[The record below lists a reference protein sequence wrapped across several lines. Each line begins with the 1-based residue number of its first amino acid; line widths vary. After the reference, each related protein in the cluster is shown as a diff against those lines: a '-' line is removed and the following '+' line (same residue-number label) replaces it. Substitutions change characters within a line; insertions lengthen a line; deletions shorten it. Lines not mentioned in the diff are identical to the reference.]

1 MDSIVVKNLVKT
13 YKSKGIVTEA
23 VRGISFSIKKGE
35 IFGLL
40 GPNGAGKS
48 TTINI
53 LSGVL
58 SKDSGDIKIL
68 GKDPQLNHEYVKNQ
82 MNVSSAYF
90 GLSDILTVYENLRV
104 YAKLF
109 NVKNPRKKILDLL
122 EKFELTHLKDKRA
135 TTLSSGERT
144 RLSLCKGFINN
155 PKVLLL
161 DECTV
166 GLDPY
171 MADKTR
177 KIIREY
183 QKKHNATILFTS
195 HYMPEVE
202 NLCTRIAF
210 MNKGR
215 IIKIDS
221 AKNLKK
227 IIKRQSVEMVF
238 INPDDKLKKFFIS
251 KKIDVQFKSKSKL
264 LLEVDTE
271 GHDLYRIINSLFSRG
286 YKMKDLTIHK
296 PTLEELFIKITKEK

>member
-1 MDSIVVKNLVKT
+1 MNAVEVKNLVKT
-13 YKSKGIVTEA
+13 YKFKGRYVEA
-23 VRGISFSIKKGE
+23 VRNISFNIKKGE

-58 SKDSGDIKIL
+58 SKDSGEIRIL
-68 GKDPQLNHEYVKNQ
+68 GKDPETENEYIRNN

-90 GLSDILTVYENLRV
+90 GLSDILTVYQNLKI

-109 NVKNPRKKILDLL
+109 NVKNYEKQISHLL
-122 EKFELTHLKDKRA
+122 SNFELKHLKDKKV

-171 MADKTR
+171 MAEKTR
-177 KIIREY
+177 QIIKDY
-183 QKKHNATILFTS
+183 QKEHKASILFTS
-195 HYMPEVE
+195 HYMLEVE
-202 NLCTRIAF
+202 KLCNRIAF
-210 MNKGR
+210 MNQGD
-215 IIKIDS
+215 IVKIDNS
-221 AKNLKK
+221 DNLKK
-227 IIKRQSVEMVF
+227 IIRKQVVEMYF
-238 INPDDKLKKFFIS
+238 INPDLKLKKFFAE
-251 KKIDVQFKSKSKL
+251 KKIDVRFKDNNKVF
-264 LLEVDTE
+264 LEVDTR
-271 GHDLYRIINSLFSRG
+271 GHDLFRIMNSLFRRG
-286 YKMKDLTIHK
+286 YKLKDLKINR
-296 PTLEELFIKITKEK
+296 PTLDDIFIKITKQG